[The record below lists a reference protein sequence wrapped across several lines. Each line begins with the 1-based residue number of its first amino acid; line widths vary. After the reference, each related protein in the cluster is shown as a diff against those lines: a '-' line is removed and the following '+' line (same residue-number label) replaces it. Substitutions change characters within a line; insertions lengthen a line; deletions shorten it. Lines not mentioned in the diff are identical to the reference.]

1 MFLAFIFW
9 VFVSDIY
16 IENFALADLQKIMLE
31 KYGIKETIPT
41 RTNDLFLSDFSSV
54 PTFEGQILVYE
65 KSLAGAQLKTYGA
78 GVNVYV
84 NEFALYN
91 YLAEENDWLGL
102 ADYSQRKKVTR
113 LKPHNVFGYVNFPE
127 FDENEE
133 TLRISNE
140 RADFIQD
147 LTFSKVMYLLK
158 GVVMFMIR
166 ESNFIACNLFIG
178 GITTKTK
185 NISLF

>member
-1 MFLAFIFW
+1 
-9 VFVSDIY
+9 
-16 IENFALADLQKIMLE
+16 MLE

-41 RTNDLFLSDFSSV
+41 RTNDLLLSDFSSV
-54 PTFEGQILVYE
+54 PTFEGRILVYE

-133 TLRISNE
+133 ILRISNVLE
-140 RADFIQD
+140 LSQKI
-147 LTFSKVMYLLK
+147 S
-158 GVVMFMIR
+158 
-166 ESNFIACNLFIG
+166 G
-178 GITTKTK
+178 G
-185 NISLF
+185 